1 MIGNKNTPFFIA
13 RRYFTEHR
21 GSGFYGIFKT
31 IFLVIIALIPIA
43 IFSVF
48 IFLSGK
54 GTQKY
59 QSMVN
64 KIFGQNLIQ
73 MLSNISMIGVG
84 IGAGALVI
92 ILSIFNGL
100 EELTKGLY
108 STYNAEIKV
117 LPATGKSFEVDGN
130 LLNKISALPNVEA
143 VTQVIEDDAFLEYNG
158 ASMRV
163 IVKGVSDNYKKQY
176 PLEKALVS
184 GKSDLENNGN
194 MRALVG
200 IGVRHQLSVSL
211 QDQFKALVFNYPKKN
226 IPVGLN
232 PEGALNRKSILPG
245 GVLAIEQE
253 FDSKYVIVPLDFT
266 QDLLQY
272 GNRLTALEIKT
283 REANKIAEVQSQI
296 KNLVDDNFKVL
307 NAEEQQ
313 ESVLKA
319 VKIERLFV
327 FIGFTFI
334 LAVVSFNVFFS
345 LAMLAIEKKK
355 DIAIFFSMGA
365 GKGFVKRIFF
375 YEGCIIALTGAF
387 FGLLISFI
395 IVFIQ
400 QQFGVIPLG
409 VPSSIVDAYP
419 VKINAMDFVYTGL
432 VVIALT
438 LLASYIPARTAA
450 NTVIHEQ
457 L

>member
-1 MIGNKNTPFFIA
+1 MLSKNTPFFIA
-13 RRYFTEHR
+13 RRYFTEQR
-21 GSGFYGIFKT
+21 GNTFSSIFKT
-31 IFLVIIALIPIA
+31 IFLVIVALIPIA

-48 IFLSGK
+48 IFISGK
-54 GTQKY
+54 GTKKY
-59 QSMVN
+59 QAFVN
-64 KIFGQNLIQ
+64 QIFGQNLIQ

-84 IGAGALVI
+84 IGAGALII

-117 LPATGKSFEVDGN
+117 VPSVGKSFELDSN
-130 LLNKISALPNVEA
+130 LINKIASIPHITA
-143 VTQVIEDDAFLEYNG
+143 VTEVIEDDAFLQYAG

-163 IVKGVSDNYKKQY
+163 VVKGVSDNYNIQY

-184 GKSDLENNGN
+184 GESSLENNGY

-200 IGVRHQLSVSL
+200 IGVKHQLSISL

-226 IPVGLN
+226 VPIGLN

-245 GVLAIEQE
+245 GILAIEQE
-253 FDSKYVIVPLDFT
+253 FDTKYVIVPLAFT
-266 QDLLQY
+266 RDLLQY
-272 GNRLTALEIKT
+272 GDKLTALEIKAT
-283 REANKIAEVQSQI
+283 DEQYIPAIQTQI
-296 KNLVDDNFKVL
+296 KGLLGTDFKVL

-313 ESVLKA
+313 ANVLKA

-334 LAVVSFNVFFS
+334 LAVVSFNIFFS
-345 LAMLAIEKKK
+345 LAMLAIEKQK

-365 GKGFVKRIFF
+365 SKGFVRKIFF

-395 IVFIQ
+395 IVYIQ
-400 QQFGVIPLG
+400 QEFGVIPLG

-419 VKINAMDFVYTGL
+419 VKILFTDFIYTGI
-432 VVIALT
+432 VVILLT
-438 LLASYIPARTAA
+438 LIASYIPARTAA
-450 NTVIHEQ
+450 NTAIHEQ
-457 L
+457 V